1 MLADLKD
8 RINVDAE
15 YQRGSVWSKAQQSL
29 LIDSILRGFDIPKIY
44 LGKLPDGSPHLFDV
58 IDGKQRLMAIW
69 SFLDDELPLRRTS
82 GSPDNLEELRGKK
95 WSQLPDDAKDR
106 LQFASMTV
114 SKLEDASEDEIRELF
129 LRLQEGEPLRA
140 AERRNAVAGPVR
152 DFVRALAEHALWPKT
167 AIRSARF
174 GWHEHSAI
182 VLALAE
188 HEGPTDLKGADL
200 QRLYDDQGFD
210 PEGPTA
216 GRAAD
221 VLDSLEE
228 VADAAGDEKVLR
240 TRWGIVDLTVVLM
253 RCWAEGRRPDPEVI
267 ADFFRAFE
275 GERLQVGR
283 DLSDLQARVFGL
295 SADELR
301 EDVMI
306 ELPWVKSDMFEY
318 YLSFSREGATE
329 ENVTKR
335 ANVMYGRLVS
345 LLSSDAGS

>member
-15 YQRGSVWSKAQQSL
+15 YQRGSVWSRPQQAL

-44 LGKLPDGSPHLFDV
+44 LSKLPDGSPHLFDV

-69 SFLDDELPLRRTS
+69 SFLDDRLPLRRTR
-82 GSPDNLEELRGKK
+82 DELDELDELGGKK

-114 SKLEDASEDEIRELF
+114 SKLEDASEEEIRELF
-129 LRLQEGEPLRA
+129 LRLQKGEPLRA
-140 AERRNAVAGPVR
+140 AEKRNAVAGPVR
-152 DFVRALAEHALWPKT
+152 DFVTALADHALWPKT
-167 AIRSARF
+167 EIRSARF
-174 GWHEHSAI
+174 GWHEHSAV
-182 VLALAE
+182 VLALAA

-200 QRLYDDQGFD
+200 QKLYDEREFD
-210 PEGPTA
+210 PEGDSA
-216 GRAAD
+216 RRAQTL
-221 VLDSLEE
+221 LDTLEK
-228 VADAAGDEKVLR
+228 VADAAGGEKVLR
-240 TRWGIVDLTVVLM
+240 TRWGIVDLSVVLM
-253 RCWAEGRRPDPEVI
+253 RFWAEGQRPEPEVL
-267 ADFFRAFE
+267 ADFFKAFE
-275 GERLQVGR
+275 AERLQVGR

-295 SADELR
+295 STDELR

-318 YLSFSREGATE
+318 YLSFSREGATG

-335 ANVMYGRLVS
+335 SNVMYSRLVS
-345 LLSSDAGS
+345 LLDPAARS